1 MNRRFVLNALLL
13 TLSLMACS
21 VPSLSSPA
29 ASITPTPTVLPTPV
43 AGQWT
48 VYPDLT
54 LGAINPLVYG
64 VNHGPWAALTP
75 QTLPLAQQAGLTL
88 IRFPGGNWG
97 DEHDLTPAHLDQ
109 IVSLA
114 QQLGAEVMIHV
125 RLFGGTPE
133 QAAALVR
140 YANLEQHYAIRYWA
154 IGNEPSLYATARG
167 APDYGVERFNKEW
180 RAFAEAM
187 RAVDPTIQL
196 VGPELHQF
204 GASLE
209 TTPKD
214 PLGLDWMTEFL
225 KANGDLVNIVSIH
238 RYPFPQGRGNRAAT
252 IAELRAS
259 AAEWD
264 ALIPYL
270 RTLIHDTT
278 GRDLPIA
285 VTEINSHWTNA
296 TGGEATPDAFYNAI
310 WWADVLGRLI
320 AQDVHMVTYFTL
332 QSNPAIGGYG
342 LLARSA
348 PRPTYYVYTLY
359 RQLGR
364 ERLHATNDDPRVGL
378 YAARRDDGALTVLL
392 VNLSDDPVA
401 RPLVI
406 EGATPRR
413 ADLWRLDEQTP
424 AELMTTLDVS
434 GAIPLELPA
443 RSVTLIVLT
452 P

>member
-1 MNRRFVLNALLL
+1 MTRKRTAISLLL
-13 TLSLMACS
+13 LAFMLMACS
-21 VPSLSSPA
+21 APSATPA
-29 ASITPTPTVLPTPV
+29 PTALPTPI

-54 LGAINPLVYG
+54 LGAISPLVYG
-64 VNHGPWAALTP
+64 ANHGPWAALTP
-75 QTLPLAQQAGLTL
+75 QTLPLAQAAGLTL
-88 IRFPGGNWG
+88 LRFPGGNWG

-109 IVSLA
+109 IVALA
-114 QQLGAEVMIHV
+114 QQLGADVMIHV

-140 YANLEQHYAIRYWA
+140 YANLEKQYAIRYWA

-204 GASLE
+204 GASLDA
-209 TTPKD
+209 TPKD
-214 PLGLDWMTEFL
+214 PFGLDWMTEFL

-238 RYPFPQGRGNRAAT
+238 RYPFPQGRGSRAAT

-270 RTLIHDTT
+270 RTLIRDTT

-285 VTEINSHWTNA
+285 VTEVNSHWTNA
-296 TGGEATPDAFYNAI
+296 TGGEATPDAFFNAI

-320 AQDVHMVTYFTL
+320 MQDVHMVTYFTL

-359 RQLGR
+359 RQFGR
-364 ERLHATNDDPRVGL
+364 ERLHATNDDSRVGL

-406 EGATPRR
+406 EGATLRR

-424 AELMTTLDVS
+424 AELVTTLDVS

-443 RSVTLIVLT
+443 RSVTLLVLT